1 MENASKALLMA
12 ASVLVGV
19 MIITLGIYLFS
30 IFGDFGSQISDR
42 LEQQQIDE
50 FNSRFYKYENS
61 QEIRIHDIITVAN
74 LARQYN
80 LENEFVDTSVYYI
93 KVNINGISA
102 EGKNLESISVES
114 KKTALIDKYSLKAD
128 ATGAM
133 SPQYFECVSVTI
145 NEISGIVNSITFQ
158 IIP

>member
-12 ASVLVGV
+12 AAVLVGV

-50 FNSRFYKYENS
+50 FNSNFYKYEDS
-61 QEIRIHDIITVAN
+61 EEVKIHDIITVAN

-80 LENEFVDTSVYYI
+80 INNEFADNSVYYI
-93 KVNINGISA
+93 KVNIEGIGA
-102 EGKNLESISVES
+102 EGKNLESISEES

-158 IIP
+158 IIQ